1 MQTYTNPS
9 IYLVDTDIF
18 YSNIVEHYIVLNNI
32 NHVKTFETLSECL
45 DPSTQA
51 PSFIFVNEEM
61 LGSKKYSINNIKKRF
76 PETDVVVLSE
86 SMKVKNAVN
95 ALNAGAIDFIDKN
108 AVNQEVI
115 RDVIERSYPNAFMSH
130 S

>member
-1 MQTYTNPS
+1 MNTYHNPS

-32 NHVKTFETLSECL
+32 NHVQTFENLSECM
-45 DPSTQA
+45 DDTTEA
-51 PSFIFVNEEM
+51 PSFLFVNEE
-61 LGSKKYSINNIKKRF
+61 LILKSKNNSIEKIKERF
-76 PETDVVVLSE
+76 PKTGIVILSE
-86 SMKVKNAVN
+86 SMKVKNAVD

-115 RDVIERSYPNAFMSH
+115 KDVIERSYPDIYIA
-130 S
+130 